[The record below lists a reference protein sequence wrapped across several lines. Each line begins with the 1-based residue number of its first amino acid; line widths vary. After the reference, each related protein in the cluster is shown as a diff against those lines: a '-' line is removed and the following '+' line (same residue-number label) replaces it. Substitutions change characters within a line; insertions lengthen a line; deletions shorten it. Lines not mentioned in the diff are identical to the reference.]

1 MRAAPNPNGPWHVGH
16 ARMPAVI
23 GTYKERYDGKF
34 ICRFDDTDPETKRDM
49 DAYDAILEDI
59 AYLGFEAD
67 RVLKASDRLETYY
80 DHARDLIDAGGAYTC
95 SCSGDD
101 FSALKKR
108 RRGVPPPR
116 QGHRDGSRGVLGD
129 GRRRV
134 FRRRDGPP
142 RADRHRAQES
152 RAPRLGCVPDD
163 RHAAPARGSGRLPLL
178 AHARLPVRRRRPPL
192 TGVTHIIRGIDL
204 QDSAKRQRFVYDYFD
219 WEYPRCSTGATCRST
234 STT

>member
-23 GTYKERYDGKF
+23 GTYKERYDDGKF
-34 ICRFDDTDPETKRDM
+34 ICRFDDTDPETKRPDM

-101 FSALKKR
+101 FSALKNDAEACPTATKTPR
-108 RRGVPPPR
+108 RFTRS
-116 QGHRDGSRGVLGD
+116 SR
-129 GRRRV
+129 RWSTASI
-134 FRRRDGPP
+134 P
-142 RADRHRAQES
+142 
-152 RAPRLGCVPDD
+152 
-163 RHAAPARGSGRLPLL
+163 PARWSSACGPTSSTRIPRSATGLRSG
-178 AHARLPVRRRRPPL
+178 
-192 TGVTHIIRGIDL
+192 
-204 QDSAKRQRFVYDYFD
+204 
-219 WEYPRCSTGATCRST
+219 
-234 STT
+234 